1 MFDDPNRE
9 PIGIAEMM
17 NAVHNS
23 QTEDDRTTFS
33 RFLHFLGGQ
42 VKSTSSDNQP
52 QTYLGVDALPVTIK
66 DLKFLTAAVTEFDW
80 DEDSWNCSPYE
91 VWRAF
96 RAERGIGREEVPITN
111 ADTKRYTLRSLKDA
125 YRDIARQI
133 RASRDGASRIEAPHR
148 SLFDKDRENT
158 AHEEEEDIR
167 IDNIPLPPAEDTM
180 ETMTGNVSDMQTER
194 TPFHPRRG
202 GREPRRKALVD
213 REETEDEEEDLRRNL
228 HCGDESNDTH
238 IMQGTIGNGTMS
250 GLSFE
255 SPFTLPTVPT
265 SLRRPN
271 ARLVPLTPVGPGENL
286 TQRLQEERLENRV
299 KYSEASIK
307 KLLDTQN
314 CHSEAIR
321 NLQRHA
327 GLQILPPH
335 QSERVNGP
343 APTQRIGVL
352 ETQNETLVQQ
362 NQALRERIHQMAN
375 HADQHRAEWSRK
387 VNALELENSTLEAT
401 LSQKEEDLR
410 AEMARVSNQQ
420 VEWSQKTRSLEQENS
435 TLLGIVSG
443 KDEVLALQS
452 EKVRS
457 LEAQLN
463 TMKASQQEAAS
474 STEETVQSSNHR
486 IPSNDHALLGS
497 QSVGLPVQMES
508 PDHFKQET
516 DVTSQSDEFAS
527 LRGQIPSLEGD
538 VGSPRR
544 EEQAETFAPAFLGVN
559 DDYLGW
565 YNAS

>member
-1 MFDDPNRE
+1 M
-9 PIGIAEMM
+9 
-17 NAVHNS
+17 
-23 QTEDDRTTFS
+23 
-33 RFLHFLGGQ
+33 
-42 VKSTSSDNQP
+42 
-52 QTYLGVDALPVTIK
+52 DALPVTIK

-80 DEDSWNCSPYE
+80 DEDSWNCSPDE
-91 VWRAF
+91 IWRAF
-96 RAERGIGREEVPITN
+96 RAERGIGRDEVPITN

-133 RASRDGASRIEAPHR
+133 RASRDGASRVEAPRPGMLEDSHER
-148 SLFDKDRENT
+148 T
-158 AHEEEEDIR
+158 AHGEEEDIP
-167 IDNIPLPPAEDTM
+167 IDDMPLPTPEDTM
-180 ETMTGNVSDMQTER
+180 ETTTGNVCGIQTES
-194 TPFHPRRG
+194 TPFHPRPRK
-202 GREPRRKALVD
+202 REARRKSLVD
-213 REETEDEEEDLRRNL
+213 GEETEDEEEDLRSL
-228 HCGDESNDTH
+228 QCGDESNDTH
-238 IMQGTIGNGTMS
+238 IMKGTIGNGTMS

-255 SPFTLPTVPT
+255 SPYTLPTVPT
-265 SLRRPN
+265 SLTHPN

-286 TQRLQEERLENRV
+286 TRRLQEERLENHV

-335 QSERVNGP
+335 QSERVNVP
-343 APTQRIGVL
+343 ATTGTTDVL
-352 ETQNETLVQQ
+352 KTQNETLVQQ

-387 VNALELENSTLEAT
+387 VNALELENSTLKAT

-420 VEWSQKTRSLEQENS
+420 AEWSQKARALEQENS

-443 KDEVLALQS
+443 KDAVIALQI
-452 EKVRS
+452 EKVRT

-463 TMKASQQEAAS
+463 TMNASQQEVAS
-474 STEETVQSSNHR
+474 STEDTVQSSNHR
-486 IPSNDHALLGS
+486 ISSNGHALLGS
-497 QSVGLPVQMES
+497 QSVGLPAQMES
-508 PDHFKQET
+508 PDHFKHES
-516 DVTSQSDEFAS
+516 DATSQSDEFAS

-559 DDYLGW
+559 DDYLG
-565 YNAS
+565 